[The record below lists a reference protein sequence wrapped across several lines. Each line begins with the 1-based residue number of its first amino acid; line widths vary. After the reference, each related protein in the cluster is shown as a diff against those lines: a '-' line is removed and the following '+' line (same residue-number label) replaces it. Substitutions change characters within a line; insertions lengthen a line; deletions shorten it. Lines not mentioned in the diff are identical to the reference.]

1 MEVASLSEAEWEIM
15 KALWRRSP
23 TNVNDL
29 TVELAPL
36 RKWHHKTVRTMLNRL
51 ARKKVVGTTIV
62 DGVFHYFP
70 TVSQERCSRQAT
82 ESFVD
87 RVFDGA
93 LTPMVAHLVRRRPL
107 TPEERRELLKL
118 LKAK

>member
-1 MEVASLSEAEWEIM
+1 MDTPPISEAEWEVM

-23 TNVNDL
+23 MSVN
-29 TVELAPL
+29 ELSAAL
-36 RKWHHKTVRTMLNRL
+36 AAIRKWHPKTVRTMVNRL
-51 ARKKVVGTTIV
+51 ARKKAVASTVV

-70 TVSQERCSRQAT
+70 TISQERCSRQAA

-93 LTPMVAHLVRRRPL
+93 LTPMVAHLVKRRPL
-107 TPEERRELLKL
+107 TQDERRELMKL
-118 LKAK
+118 LKTK

>member
-1 MEVASLSEAEWEIM
+1 MQVASISEAEWEIM

-23 TNVNDL
+23 TSVNDL
-29 TVELAPL
+29 AAELAPV
-36 RKWHHKTVRTMLNRL
+36 RNWHPKTVRTMLNRL
-51 ARKKVVGTTIV
+51 ARKKVVGTTVV

-70 TVSQERCSRQAT
+70 TVSQEHCSRQAA

-93 LTPMVAHLVRRRPL
+93 LTPMVAQLVRRRPL
-107 TPEERRELLKL
+107 TQEERRELMKL
-118 LKAK
+118 LKGK